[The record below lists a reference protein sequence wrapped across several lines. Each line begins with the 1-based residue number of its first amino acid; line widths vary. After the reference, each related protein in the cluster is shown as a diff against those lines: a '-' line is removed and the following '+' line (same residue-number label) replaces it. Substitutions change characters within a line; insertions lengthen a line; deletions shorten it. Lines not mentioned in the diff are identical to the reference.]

1 VALFLVGGAGAG
13 GYFLYTHLKSLIGF
27 ESSRMLSLP
36 WMKKT
41 EETKPPEEKVVQE
54 QPPAK
59 AEEEPAKATL
69 SIQSQPAGADIS
81 IDGEARGR
89 SPLSL
94 EVPLGSHQ
102 VRFSLKGYQDKEE
115 KVEAGKAKEY
125 SVTVRL
131 DLVQAKAPEHK
142 AVDTTRKMS
151 TKRTSPSSQTRAGG
165 SSAPPEQPRVVGP
178 PPVANPPSQP
188 KVEPK
193 REKPTDGW
201 IIKDLRDR

>member
-1 VALFLVGGAGAG
+1 
-13 GYFLYTHLKSLIGF
+13 
-27 ESSRMLSLP
+27 
-36 WMKKT
+36 MKKT

-165 SSAPPEQPRVVGP
+165 SSAPPEQPRVVVP